1 MKRSSFLWALFGLLL
16 FAGYLYTS
24 NPSLSSYR
32 DSGDL
37 AAGAHTLGISHPP
50 GYPLYALSGHL
61 FLKILPLGNP
71 AYALNLLSMLYALAS
86 LYFLARF
93 FKDSPPAAFAA
104 ALFLYTSPSFW
115 ALSQVSEMYTLNA
128 LFAVLLLNFFNHLYF
143 SSFLLGLGLGNHQ
156 TLILIAPAL
165 AYAFWRNRKEKG
177 AALFFL
183 LGLSVYLYL
192 PLRAFA
198 DPSLNWGD
206 PTSFRNFFRL
216 ITRADYGGLR
226 LHPGHGPGFFTLNSL
241 RSGTWLAFKAFEVQ
255 AGWAG
260 ILASLWGIWV
270 YRKETWM
277 RFSILAFILSGPF
290 FVVLSN
296 LPSGSPES
304 LPILEPH
311 LVLPMIFLSLWVGAA
326 VKALAASQQPSEAA
340 LPDRSRVPLA
350 ASPRLNFAVL
360 WIFLLLFFSGRIYV
374 HAKNNRMNFSSYD
387 FGKNLL
393 ASMEPDSILVDPDDA
408 TAFSLSYFQLGHGL
422 RPDAVPVLY
431 FRTFWGYHWLKRHYP
446 SQIPQREFSSA
457 QEFLSGILE
466 HNLAQGRPVYYDLPQ
481 KVPSPY
487 ATIPMGF
494 ANRLY
499 KPAELTPEKK
509 QEAWA
514 RSKAIFELARF
525 RQKAPGDDFFTR
537 QVISYGASDLNNLGI
552 QLLQEGRVKES
563 LYFFRKSLTVDPALA
578 EGWSN
583 LGNAYFRLKEYP
595 KSVACYELALQRKKS
610 PYVHYNIGRAYWAM
624 DKTKEAA
631 RAYLSAIEM
640 GNIPEAKN
648 DLGLIY
654 LNTGQIQKA
663 ISLWREAARENP
675 DYGPVWFNL
684 GLGYYRLGEFPQALE
699 CFRLYQRLVPSDSKE
714 AQDWIEK
721 INRTR

>member
-1 MKRSSFLWALFGLLL
+1 ML
-16 FAGYLYTS
+16 FAGYLWTS
-24 NPSLSSYR
+24 NPSLSPYR

-50 GYPLYALSGHL
+50 GYPLYVLSGHL
-61 FLKILPLGNP
+61 FLKVFPLGNP
-71 AYALNLLSMLYALAS
+71 AYALNLLSILCGLAALF
-86 LYFLARF
+86 FLGRF
-93 FKDSPPAAFAA
+93 FRDSPPAAFASV
-104 ALFLYTSPSFW
+104 LFLYTSPSFW
-115 ALSQVSEMYTLNA
+115 ALSQVSEMYALNA
-128 LFAVLLLNFFNHLYF
+128 LFAVLLLNYFRHIYF
-143 SSFLLGLGLGNHQ
+143 SSFLLGLGLANHQ
-156 TLILIAPAL
+156 TLILLAPAL
-165 AYAFWRNRKEKG
+165 AYVFWLHRKERELSFKTVFC

-183 LGLSVYLYL
+183 LGLSIYLVL
-192 PLRAFA
+192 PLRAFS

-226 LHPGHGPGFFTLNSL
+226 LHPGHGPGFFTLDSL
-241 RSGTWLAFKAFEVQ
+241 ASGLGLAFRAFQVQ
-255 AGWAG
+255 SGLLAMLAALWAV
-260 ILASLWGIWV
+260 WV

-277 RFSILAFILSGPF
+277 RFSLLAFILSGPF

-311 LVLPMIFLSLWVGAA
+311 LVLPMVFFSLWVGAA
-326 VKALAASQQPSEAA
+326 VRA
-340 LPDRSRVPLA
+340 LA
-350 ASPRLNFAVL
+350 ASPRLHFAVL
-360 WIFLLLFFSGRIYV
+360 WIFLLLFFSGRLYV
-374 HAKNNRMNFSSYD
+374 HAKNNRMNFSAYD

-408 TAFSLSYFQLGHGL
+408 TAFSLSYFRLCHGL
-422 RPDAVPVLY
+422 RPDVAAVLY

-446 SQIPQREFSSA
+446 RQIPQREFSSA

-466 HNLAQGRPVYYDLPQ
+466 HNLSRGRPVYYDLPQ
-481 KVPSPY
+481 KVPPSY
-487 ATIPMGF
+487 ASIPTGF
-494 ANRLY
+494 ANRIY

-509 QEAWA
+509 REAWA
-514 RSKAIFELARF
+514 RSKAIFELGRF
-525 RQKAPGDDFFTR
+525 RQKAPSDDFFTK

-552 QLLQEGRVKES
+552 ELLQEGRTGES
-563 LYFFRKSLTVDPALA
+563 LYFFRKSLTVDPFLA

-583 LGNAYFRLKEYP
+583 LGNAYFRLKKYP
-595 KSVACYELALQRKKS
+595 ESIASYELALQRKDS
-610 PYVHYNIGRAYWAM
+610 PYVRYNMGRAYWAM
-624 DKTKEAA
+624 GRMKDAA
-631 RAYLSAIEM
+631 SAYLSAIET

-654 LNTGQIQKA
+654 YNTGQTQKA
-663 ISLWREAARENP
+663 VSLWREAARENP

-684 GLGYYRLGEFPQALE
+684 GLGYYKLGKFPQALE

-714 AQDWIEK
+714 AQDWIDK
-721 INRTR
+721 ISRINKIKK